1 MIKEDRLLP
10 IIQVLDMNN
19 FLNFTVGIPL
29 GFLMY
34 FCYLM
39 TKNYGVAII
48 VFTLLTKIILYPL
61 NIMVQ
66 KNSIKMVKIQPELN
80 NITAQFPDN
89 PDRASEEQLKL
100 YKRENY
106 HPLAGLIPM
115 MIQIPLV
122 LGVMQVIYN
131 PLQHLLRL
139 PGDVITAFSS
149 HTMELLGLT
158 EAGSS
163 IQVKAINLL
172 QHSEFVESF
181 RSLNVPGV
189 DLDAVIQT
197 IQGFDMTFFG
207 IDLSAVP
214 SLSNWNI
221 LLVVPLIAGASSLLL
236 CICQNH
242 VNVLQKEQ
250 GFLGRWGMAVFLV
263 LFSLYFAMIVPAGVG
278 LYWTASNLFAI
289 LAMYLVNWMYKP
301 KDYIDYDALEKSKEA
316 LAESKELAK
325 KLQLS
330 REDKIRAKTYYKAFC
345 KDEQKE
351 VIFYAEKSGF
361 YKYFKNVIEYILEH
375 SDIKIHYVTSD
386 PKDAIFT
393 KPHPQIIPY
402 FIDDNRLIPLFM
414 KVDSE
419 IMVMTTPDLN
429 TYHLKRSYVKKD
441 VEYIYMFH
449 GLLSTNMVV
458 NKGAYDHFDTIF
470 CVGQHQ
476 IDEIRETEKMYELP
490 EKKLVPCGYGLFDDM
505 LADYQNSLRPEKDHK
520 EILIA
525 PSWQE
530 DNILES
536 CINEIA
542 GLLASTDVRVT
553 IRPHPEFIK
562 RFPAKIN
569 RVISDLGNGKYA
581 NIDIETDF
589 SSNKTVFDAD
599 LLITDW
605 SGIAYEFSYVTKKP
619 ALFINTKM
627 KVLNEDY
634 NRYEHQPLDITL
646 RNEIGISLEKNE
658 INKLNDAIKRLLGS
672 ESAHYEEQIQNLVDS
687 YVFHIGESGKIG
699 GQYIIDR
706 IMEKR
711 QKHTY

>member
-1 MIKEDRLLP
+1 
-10 IIQVLDMNN
+10 
-19 FLNFTVGIPL
+19 
-29 GFLMY
+29 
-34 FCYLM
+34 
-39 TKNYGVAII
+39 
-48 VFTLLTKIILYPL
+48 
-61 NIMVQ
+61 
-66 KNSIKMVKIQPELN
+66 
-80 NITAQFPDN
+80 
-89 PDRASEEQLKL
+89 
-100 YKRENY
+100 
-106 HPLAGLIPM
+106 M

-139 PGDVITAFSS
+139 PADVIAAISS
-149 HTMELLGLT
+149 HTMEALALT

-163 IQVKAINLL
+163 IQVKAINLI
-172 QHSEFVESF
+172 QQPEFAESF
-181 RSLNVPGV
+181 RNLHIPGA
-189 DLDAVIQT
+189 DMNAVIQS
-197 IQGFDMTFFG
+197 IQSFDMTFMG
-207 IDLSAVP
+207 IDLSAIP
-214 SLSNWNI
+214 SLGSWN
-221 LLVVPLIAGASSLLL
+221 LLLAVPLIAGASSALL

-250 GFLGRWGMAVFLV
+250 GFLGRWGMALFLV
-263 LFSLYFAMIVPAGVG
+263 LFSVYFALIVPAGVG
-278 LYWTASNLFAI
+278 IYWTASNLFAI

-301 KDYIDYDALEKSKEA
+301 RDYIDYEALEKSKIA
-316 LAESKELAK
+316 LSESKELAK

-330 REDKIRAKTYYKAFC
+330 REDKLRAKAYYKAFC

-361 YKYFKNVIEYILEH
+361 YKYFKDVIDYILEN

-386 PKDAIFT
+386 PKDAIF
-393 KPHPQIIPY
+393 KKNHPQIIPY

-476 IDEIRETEKMYELP
+476 IDEIRETEKLYQLP
-490 EKKLVPCGYGLFDDM
+490 EKNLVPCGYGLFDNM
-505 LADYQNSLRPEKDHK
+505 LADYQKTSRPEDVNK

-536 CINEIA
+536 CIVPMVEQ
-542 GLLASTDVRVT
+542 LAVSKYHIT

-562 RFPAKIN
+562 RFPAKMNQVIN
-569 RVISDLGNGKYA
+569 NIGNGKYS
-581 NIDIETDF
+581 NLDIETDF

-619 ALFINTKM
+619 SLFINTKM

-634 NRYEHQPLDITL
+634 VRYEHQPLDITL
-646 RNEIGISLEKNE
+646 RNKIGISLEKDE
-658 INKLNDAIKRLLGS
+658 INQLNDAIKRLL
-672 ESAHYEEQIQNLVDS
+672 ESDSAYYKDQIQKLVDT

-699 GQYIIDR
+699 GQYIIDK

-711 QKHTY
+711 HKYDY

>member
-1 MIKEDRLLP
+1 
-10 IIQVLDMNN
+10 MNN

-29 GFLMY
+29 GLLMY

-39 TKNYGVAII
+39 TRNYGVAII
-48 VFTLLTKIILYPL
+48 IFTLLTKIILYPL

-139 PGDVITAFSS
+139 PADVIAAISS
-149 HTMELLGLT
+149 HTMEALALT

-163 IQVKAINLL
+163 IQVKAINLI
-172 QHSEFVESF
+172 QQPEFAESF
-181 RSLNVPGV
+181 RNLHIPGA
-189 DLDAVIQT
+189 DMNAVIQS
-197 IQGFDMTFFG
+197 IQSFDMTFMG
-207 IDLSAVP
+207 IDLSAIP
-214 SLSNWNI
+214 SLGSWN
-221 LLVVPLIAGASSLLL
+221 LLLAVPLIAGASSALL

-250 GFLGRWGMAVFLV
+250 GFLGRWGMALFLV
-263 LFSLYFAMIVPAGVG
+263 LFSVYFALIVPAGVG
-278 LYWTASNLFAI
+278 IYWTASNLFAI

-301 KDYIDYDALEKSKEA
+301 RDYIDYEALEKSKIA
-316 LAESKELAK
+316 LSESKELAK

-330 REDKIRAKTYYKAFC
+330 REDKLRAKAYYKAFC

-361 YKYFKNVIEYILEH
+361 YKYFKDVIDYILEN

-386 PKDAIFT
+386 PKDAIF
-393 KPHPQIIPY
+393 KKNHPQIIPY

-476 IDEIRETEKMYELP
+476 IDEIRETEKLYQLP
-490 EKKLVPCGYGLFDDM
+490 EKNLVPCGYGLFDNM
-505 LADYQNSLRPEKDHK
+505 LADYQKTSRPEDVNK

-536 CINEIA
+536 CIVPMVEQ
-542 GLLASTDVRVT
+542 LAVSKYHIT

-562 RFPAKIN
+562 RFPAKMNQVIN
-569 RVISDLGNGKYA
+569 NIGNGKYS
-581 NIDIETDF
+581 NLDIETDF

-619 ALFINTKM
+619 SLFINTKM

-634 NRYEHQPLDITL
+634 VRYEHQPLDITL
-646 RNEIGISLEKNE
+646 RNKIGISLEKDE
-658 INKLNDAIKRLLGS
+658 INQLNDAIKRLL
-672 ESAHYEEQIQNLVDS
+672 ESDSAYYKDQIQKLVDT

-699 GQYIIDR
+699 GQYIIDK

-711 QKHTY
+711 HKYDY